1 MQCSKNTLGMAE
13 RKKGRFSAGRIA
25 VHTIMILLVLLCAL
39 PFVLVIS
46 TSFAS
51 KRSIMQYGYTFFPH
65 ELSLD
70 AYKYILSDASQIVH
84 SYALT
89 VFVACFGTAVGVLF
103 MTMFAYAISRDDFRL
118 KNSLSL
124 FIYFPLL
131 FNGGMVSNYIWIS
144 GYLKLSNTVWAL
156 ILPIMITPFY
166 IFILRISCRNI
177 PVSLIEN
184 AKMEGAGELRIFLY
198 IIIPLI
204 KTGIATVSLLQFF
217 NYWNEWFSSM
227 MYMDGNKLV
236 TLQYFLVRVFDSIE
250 FAKANIGS
258 SGGLINLANLPDD
271 SIRMAICV
279 LVAGPMLCIFPFFQK
294 YFVKGVAVGAVKG

>member
-1 MQCSKNTLGMAE
+1 MQCSKNTLSIAG
-13 RKKGRFSAGRIA
+13 KKKSRFPVSRIV
-25 VHTIMILLVLLCAL
+25 VHTIMILIMLLCFL
-39 PFVLVIS
+39 PFVLILS

-51 KRSIMQYGYTFFPH
+51 KHSIMQYGYTFFPH
-65 ELSLD
+65 EISLD
-70 AYKYILSDASQIVH
+70 AYKYILSNASQIAQA
-84 SYALT
+84 YALT
-89 VFVACFGTAVGVLF
+89 VFVACVGTAVGVLC
-103 MTMFAYAISRDDFRL
+103 MTMFAYAISRDDYRL
-118 KNSLSL
+118 KNALSL
-124 FIYFPLL
+124 LIYFPLL
-131 FNGGMVSNYIWIS
+131 FNGGMVSTYIWIS

-156 ILPIMITPFY
+156 ILPMMINSFY
-166 IFILRISCRNI
+166 IFVLRISCKNV

-184 AKMEGAGELRIFLY
+184 AKIEGAGELRIFFY

-204 KTGIATVSLLQFF
+204 KTGIATVALLQFF
-217 NYWNEWFSSM
+217 NYWNEWFLSM

-250 FAKANIGS
+250 FAKANVGA
-258 SGGLINLANLPDD
+258 SGGLLNLADLPDD